1 MSGGSSQT
9 TTYTPW
15 VGAEPYLHQI
25 LAAAAGQLE
34 QGSYVGMTGDQ
45 QNALNGLK
53 DFYANG
59 MNGLTDQ
66 VLGGFGS
73 AMKDPTEVATS
84 QQVQDMIAVNTAA
97 INTALAE
104 EVMPGIR
111 SGATAAGQYGGTR
124 QGVAEG
130 VAAGKA
136 AGEAHRYA
144 TELTGNIYQQ
154 QYQNNLNAL
163 SQVGNVMNVAT
174 KPYTGVYDVDQ
185 LFRQDAMGEE
195 NYMWDKLNKWAGI
208 LYPAASGG
216 QTSVQTGG
224 GTSPLQGAVGG
235 AAAGTAIMPGWGT
248 AIGAVLG
255 GLAS

>member
-1 MSGGSSQT
+1 MSGGSTQSQT
-9 TTYTPW
+9 TTTTPW

-25 LAAAAGQLE
+25 LGAAAGQFN

-66 VLGGFGS
+66 VYGGFSS

-84 QQVQDMIAVNTAA
+84 QQVQDMIAANTAA
-97 INTALAE
+97 VNTALAE

-111 SGATAAGQYGGTR
+111 SGAAAAGQYGGSR

-136 AGEAHRYA
+136 ASEANRYA

-163 SQVGNVMNVAT
+163 SQVGNVVNTVT

-185 LFRQDAMGEE
+185 LFREDAMGEE
-195 NYMWDKLNKWAGI
+195 NYMWDKLNKWARI
-208 LYPAASGG
+208 LYPTAGM
-216 QTSVQTGG
+216 G
-224 GTSPLQGAVGG
+224 GTSVTTGNTSGNSLSTIGG
-235 AAAGTAIMPGWGT
+235 IAGTA
-248 AIGAVLG
+248 LG
-255 GLAS
+255 GYGMGNAFGWW